1 MNRANI
7 SIIIYLVLLGI
18 IVFLNLLPQL
28 KPYTAIKNVQL
39 AGLITSSLLL
49 IIIFYFIKNF
59 ISNGDN
65 SYIITL
71 CIFYTIWYYAT
82 KLTTN
87 KITSQHNI
95 LNDIF

>member
-1 MNRANI
+1 MNHANI

-18 IVFLNLLPQL
+18 ILFLNLLPQL
-28 KPYTAIKNVQL
+28 KSHTALHNEQI
-39 AGLITSSLLL
+39 AGLVTSSLLL
-49 IIIFYFIKNF
+49 IVIFYFMKNF
-59 ISNGDN
+59 ISKGDN
-65 SYIITL
+65 SYVITL
-71 CIFYTIWYYAT
+71 GIFYLIWYYAT

>member
-1 MNRANI
+1 MNYANI

-18 IVFLNLLPQL
+18 ILFLNLLPKL
-28 KPYTAIKNVQL
+28 KPYTALKNVQI
-39 AGLITSSLLL
+39 AGLVTSSLLL
-49 IIIFYFIKNF
+49 IIIFYFMKNF
-59 ISNGDN
+59 ISDGDN

-71 CIFYTIWYYAT
+71 GIFYIIWYYAT